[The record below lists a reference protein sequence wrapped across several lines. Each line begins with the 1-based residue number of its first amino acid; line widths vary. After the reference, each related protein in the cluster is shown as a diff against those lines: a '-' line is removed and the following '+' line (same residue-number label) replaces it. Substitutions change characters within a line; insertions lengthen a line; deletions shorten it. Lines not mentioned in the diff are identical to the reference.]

1 MTNQEFIES
10 IALEGEEWREVVGYD
25 YEYKISSFGRLVS
38 LHKRKVT
45 KNGSILIRKP
55 KILKPYTNSLG
66 YNVTSLQKGG
76 LQKMVKLHRLV
87 AEAFLENPQN
97 LPAID
102 HIDRNKQNNC
112 VSNLQWC
119 NQSLNMQN
127 PLTKAVMSDAKSK
140 PVVCIYPN
148 NKTKTFKSAYVAR
161 FDGFDPSSITKV
173 CKNKKSTHKGC
184 RWMYLSDYE
193 TQSVMSKNSNIPKD
207 N

>member
-1 MTNQEFIES
+1 MTNEEFIKS
-10 IALEGEEWREVVGYD
+10 VSLEGEEWRDVVGYD
-25 YEYKISSFGRLVS
+25 YEYKISSFGRLAS
-38 LHKRKVT
+38 LHKRKVA
-45 KNGSILIRKP
+45 KNGSSLNRKP

-76 LQKMVKLHRLV
+76 RQKTVKLHRLV
-87 AEAFLENPQN
+87 AEAFWENPQN
-97 LPAID
+97 LPSID

-112 VSNLQWC
+112 VSNLRWC

-127 PLTKAVMSDAKSK
+127 PLTKAVMSDVKSK
-140 PVVCIYPN
+140 PVICIYPD

-161 FDGFDPSSITKV
+161 FNGFDPSSITKV

-193 TQSVMSKNSNIPKD
+193 TLNQ
-207 N
+207 

>member
-10 IALEGEEWREVVGYD
+10 ISLPNEEWRDVFGYD

-38 LHKRKVT
+38 LHKRKVA
-45 KNGSILIRKP
+45 KNDSILIRKP

-76 LQKMVKLHRLV
+76 RQKMVKLHRLV

-97 LPAID
+97 LPVID

-140 PVVCIYPN
+140 PVVCIYPD
-148 NKTKTFKSAYVAR
+148 NKTKNFKSAYVAR

-193 TQSVMSKNSNIPKD
+193 TQPVMSKNS
-207 N
+207 

>member
-10 IALEGEEWREVVGYD
+10 IALEGEEWRDVVGYD

-38 LHKRKVT
+38 LYKRKVA
-45 KNGSILIRKP
+45 KNGSVLIRKP

-76 LQKMVKLHRLV
+76 RQKMVKLHRLV
-87 AEAFLENPQN
+87 AEAFLKNPQN

-112 VSNLQWC
+112 VSNLRWC

-140 PVVCIYPN
+140 PVICIYPD

-193 TQSVMSKNSNIPKD
+193 TQSAMSKNS
-207 N
+207 

>member
-45 KNGSILIRKP
+45 KNGSILIRNP

-140 PVVCIYPN
+140 PVVCIYPD

-193 TQSVMSKNSNIPKD
+193 PQSVMSKNSNIPKD

>member
-10 IALEGEEWREVVGYD
+10 ISLPNEEWRDVVGYD

-38 LHKRKVT
+38 LHKRKVA
-45 KNGSILIRKP
+45 KNGSIFIRKP

-76 LQKMVKLHRLV
+76 RQKMVKLHRLV

-102 HIDRNKQNNC
+102 HKDRNKQNNC

-127 PLTKAVMSDAKSK
+127 PLTKAVMSDVKSK
-140 PVVCIYPN
+140 PVVCIYPD
-148 NKTKTFKSAYVAR
+148 NKTKNFKSAYIAR

-173 CKNKKSTHKGC
+173 CKNKKSTYKGC

-193 TQSVMSKNSNIPKD
+193 KSINKSKNS
-207 N
+207 

>member
-10 IALEGEEWREVVGYD
+10 ISLPNEEWRDVFGYD

-38 LHKRKVT
+38 LYKRKVA

-76 LQKMVKLHRLV
+76 RQKMVKLHRLV

-97 LPAID
+97 FPAID
-102 HIDRNKQNNC
+102 HIDRDKQNNC

-127 PLTKAVMSDAKSK
+127 PLTKAVMSDVKSK
-140 PVVCIYPN
+140 PVVCIYPD
-148 NKTKTFKSAYVAR
+148 NKTKNFKSAYVAR

-193 TQSVMSKNSNIPKD
+193 KSINKSKNA
-207 N
+207 

>member
-10 IALEGEEWREVVGYD
+10 IALEGEEWRDVVGFD

-38 LHKRKVT
+38 LYKRKVA
-45 KNGSILIRKP
+45 KNGSVLIRKP

-66 YNVTSLQKGG
+66 YNVTSLQKDGR
-76 LQKMVKLHRLV
+76 QKMVKLHRLV
-87 AEAFLENPQN
+87 AEAFLKNPQK

-112 VSNLQWC
+112 VSNLRWC

-140 PVVCIYPN
+140 PVICIYPD

-193 TQSVMSKNSNIPKD
+193 TQSAMSKNS
-207 N
+207 

>member
-10 IALEGEEWREVVGYD
+10 ITLEGEEWREVVGYD

-38 LHKRKVT
+38 LHKRKVA

-140 PVVCIYPN
+140 PVVCIYPD
-148 NKTKTFKSAYVAR
+148 NKTKNFKSAYVAR

-193 TQSVMSKNSNIPKD
+193 TQSVMSKNSNIPSEG
-207 N
+207 